1 MPVQRWCE
9 IDSRSVSIDGNSIGS
24 PRARQVVDHF
34 RSNPGYWCE
43 PGIDTAF
50 HTGLNVHV
58 TTQGPTGHVVPV
70 HPSCFVKRAAHPA
83 LDTATGRDQA
93 VDNELTALGIIFTE
107 FYYWLTVVLMFFIH
121 VGFCMYE
128 VGVSRHKNHMHTLMK
143 NTMLIPLVT
152 ITFFFFGWWIY
163 FAFPNGPGIIGGL
176 VEAPHAVA
184 WSEVMGAHMGGADDL
199 ENGWAR
205 INGVF
210 WAAFLLF
217 SWTAA
222 SIVSGSVIERI
233 KSSGF
238 WILAVGI
245 GSVFWIIDAAWG
257 WHAEGWMV
265 QLLGYH
271 DAYASG
277 VIHAIAGGFA
287 LGILVVLGPR
297 IGKFAPDGTPRN
309 INPRNPWLVTIG
321 LFLIYTGFWGFYVA
335 CNIPMWDI
343 QAGDEVFY
351 SATNIYLG
359 PTTLSAI
366 TMNFLMS
373 LAGGLLMGYIVS
385 KGDAFWTYS
394 SGLAGIIAASAGND
408 LYHPI
413 QAMII
418 AGLGVVFMYKVHYW
432 VERTFKVDDAV
443 GAVAVHGYAGF
454 FGVVVAG
461 FVLWGYPSSPT
472 DGYASINPLGQFVGA
487 LIMFGLLG
495 FLPGWIMAKIL
506 NGFGL
511 LRIPRQVELMGLDT
525 AAIRELAAEEQAIID
540 AENEAAGKA

>member
-1 MPVQRWCE
+1 M
-9 IDSRSVSIDGNSIGS
+9 D
-24 PRARQVVDHF
+24 
-34 RSNPGYWCE
+34 
-43 PGIDTAF
+43 
-50 HTGLNVHV
+50 
-58 TTQGPTGHVVPV
+58 
-70 HPSCFVKRAAHPA
+70 
-83 LDTATGRDQA
+83 DQ
-93 VDNELTALGIIFTE
+93 LTALVIIFTE
-107 FYYWLTVVLMFFIH
+107 FYYWLTVVIMFLIH

-128 VGVSRHKNHMHTLMK
+128 VGASRRKNHVHTLMK

-163 FAFPNGPGIIGGL
+163 FAFPNGPGITGGI
-176 VEAPHAVA
+176 EAAPWAEP
-184 WSEVMGAHMGGADDL
+184 WSPIMGAHMGAGAD
-199 ENGWAR
+199 GWER

-233 KSSGF
+233 QSGAF
-238 WILAVGI
+238 WILAVAI

-257 WHAEGWMV
+257 WHSAGWMV

-277 VIHAIAGGFA
+277 VIHGIAGGFA
-287 LGILVVLGPR
+287 LGVLIVLGPR
-297 IGKFAPDGTPRN
+297 IGKFAPDGTPRD
-309 INPRNPWLVTIG
+309 IHPRNPWLVTIG

-335 CNIPMWDI
+335 CNIPIWDI
-343 QAGDEVFY
+343 QAGDGEFF

-366 TMNFLMS
+366 TFNFLMS
-373 LAGGLLMGYIVS
+373 LSGGLLAGYWVS
-385 KGDAFWTYS
+385 KGNAFWTYS

-413 QAMII
+413 QAMFIAII
-418 AGLGVVFMYKVHYW
+418 GVIFMYKMHYYM
-432 VERTFKVDDAV
+432 ERRFKIDDAV

-461 FVLWGYPSSPT
+461 FMLWGYPSSPDT
-472 DGYASINPLGQFVGA
+472 SFATINPIGQFIGA
-487 LIMFGLLG
+487 IIMFGVLG
-495 FLPGWIMAKIL
+495 LIPGFIIAKIL
-506 NGFGL
+506 NVFGI
-511 LRIPRQVELMGLDT
+511 LRIPPSVEIAGLDT
-525 AAIRELAAEEQAIID
+525 YVQTQIDADEQAIMD
-540 AENEAAGKA
+540 AEAAARSG